1 MSTNLIIMRNAAVA
15 VKAETTAGTD
25 SIAGTPASG
34 DWLQAD
40 CEFSLNP
47 VIVENPGYTGSLDT
61 AVASV
66 GGFRPNL
73 TLRVPFRGSG
83 TAGTPPVLGR
93 LLQACTMALTQTA
106 SAVGAPTAAASGT
119 TTTITAA
126 SPFGT
131 TADAY
136 NGMPLLLAG
145 DITDVTGIVDYS
157 AGRVITLGE
166 TLASGAT
173 TSTTLQI
180 PVNDRYGPTSDESVY
195 GSVTIYVFYN
205 GIRYKFVGAQGTVSL
220 ELTAGGGGVFT
231 FSMSAQLDAD
241 PDNTAL
247 PSGAAAAFAAMPVI
261 PRWVNGLSQLNRKTA
276 RCRTLRIDLG
286 VQTILPDNPEAEQ
299 GYDPALPL
307 ARRIAG
313 TIDPYIDT
321 TTHVALFSAMSAGTN
336 VPLVAICGATAGN
349 RMLVTVPAARLLDLT
364 PSQRD
369 GLGQFA
375 IPFQADGPD
384 AGVYITFF

>member
-1 MSTNLIIMRNAAVA
+1 MPTSLIIMRKAAVA

-25 SIAGTPASG
+25 SIGGTPASG
-34 DWLQAD
+34 DWIQAD
-40 CEFSLNP
+40 CEFALNP
-47 VIVENPGYTGSLDT
+47 VIVENPGYTGALDI
-61 AVASV
+61 APASV
-66 GGFRPNL
+66 GGFRPTI

-119 TTTITAA
+119 TTTATAA

-136 NGMPLLLAG
+136 NGMPLLLGG
-145 DITDVTGIVDYS
+145 DMTDTTGIVDYTT
-157 AGRVITLGE
+157 GRVISLGE
-166 TLASGAT
+166 TLAAGVTS
-173 TSTTLQI
+173 STTLQI
-180 PVNDRYGPTSDESVY
+180 PINDRYGPTSDETVY
-195 GSVTIYVFYN
+195 GAVTIYVFHD
-205 GIRYKFVGAQGTVSL
+205 GTRYKFVGAQGTYSL
-220 ELTAGGGGVFT
+220 DLTSGSGGMFT
-231 FSMSAQLDAD
+231 FTLSAQLDAD

-247 PSGAAAAFAAMPVI
+247 PSGAATAFAAMPVI
-261 PRWVNGLSQLNRKTA
+261 PRWVNSSSQLNRKTA
-276 RCRTLRIDLG
+276 RCRTLRLDFG

-307 ARRIAG
+307 SRRIAG
-313 TIDPYIDT
+313 SIDPYMDT
-321 TTHVALFSAMSAGTN
+321 ATNTALFTAMAAGTT
-336 VPLVAICGATAGN
+336 VPLMAILGTTAGN
-349 RMLVTVPAARLLDLT
+349 RMLVMLPAVRLLDLT
-364 PSQRD
+364 PSNRE

-384 AGVYITFF
+384 VGAYITFF

>member
-1 MSTNLIIMRNAAVA
+1 MSTNLIIMRKAAVA
-15 VKAETTAGTD
+15 VKEETTAGTD
-25 SIAGTPASG
+25 AIAGTPASG

-40 CEFSLNP
+40 CEMALNP
-47 VIVENPGYTGSLDT
+47 VLVENPAYTGSLDT

-66 GGFRPNL
+66 GGFRPTL

-83 TAGTPPVLGR
+83 TAGTPPTLGR
-93 LLQACTMALTQTA
+93 LLKACTMALTQTA

-145 DITDVTGIVDYS
+145 DQTDTTGIVDYT
-157 AGRVITLGE
+157 AGGVISLGE

-180 PVNDRYGPTSDESVY
+180 PVNDRYSPTSDESVY
-195 GSVTIYVFYN
+195 VSVTIYVFYD
-205 GIRYKFVGAQGTVSL
+205 GIRYKFVGAQGTYSL
-220 ELTAGGGGVFT
+220 DLTSGAGGMFT
-231 FSMSAQLDAD
+231 FTMSAQLDAD

-247 PSGAAAAFAAMPVI
+247 PSGAATAFAAMPVI
-261 PRWVNGLSQLNRKTA
+261 PRWVNGSSQLNRKTA
-276 RCRTLRIDLG
+276 RCRSLRLDFG

-307 ARRIAG
+307 SRRISG
-313 TIDPYIDT
+313 TMDPYIDT
-321 TTHVALFSAMSAGTN
+321 GTNTALFTAMAAGTN
-336 VPLVAICGATAGN
+336 VPIMAIVGATAGN
-349 RMLVTVPAARLLDLT
+349 RMLVMVPAARLLDLS
-364 PSQRD
+364 PSNRE

-384 AGVYITFF
+384 AGAYITFF